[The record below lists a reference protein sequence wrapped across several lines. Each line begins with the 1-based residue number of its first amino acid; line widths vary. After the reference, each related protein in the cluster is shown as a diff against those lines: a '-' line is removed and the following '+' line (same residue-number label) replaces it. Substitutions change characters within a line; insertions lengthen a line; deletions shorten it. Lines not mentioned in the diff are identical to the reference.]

1 MAGQADRSSAGQTGP
16 TARRPAAGRPRSGAD
31 RRDMTAVP
39 VGISPSEDPSATGI
53 VAGSAVAP
61 IPPDV
66 LPRPLQTQTAYR
78 FLVASGFSG
87 LDAAGLIS
95 YVVGLPQGDAR
106 WSLAQVNQLLFLRA
120 IYSNGDWGEAER
132 RPA

>member
-1 MAGQADRSSAGQTGP
+1 
-16 TARRPAAGRPRSGAD
+16 
-31 RRDMTAVP
+31 MTAVP
-39 VGISPSEDPSATGI
+39 VGISPSEDPSATEMM
-53 VAGSAVAP
+53 VGSTP

-87 LDAAGLIS
+87 PDAAGLIS
-95 YVVGLPQGDAR
+95 YVVGLPQGDSR

-120 IYSNGDWGEAER
+120 IYLNGDWGEAER
-132 RPA
+132 RPV